1 MNNKYILKESA
12 LKFVI
17 LLGIVSLFADMTYE
31 GARSITGSY
40 LAILGA
46 SGTIVGIFTGF
57 GELIGYSLRLVSGYI
72 SDRTRKYWA
81 ITILGYG
88 INLLAVPLLA
98 LAGRW
103 EVATVLIIAERLGK
117 AIRTPA
123 RDAMLSHA
131 TTKMGRGWGFGLH
144 EALDQIGAMLG
155 PLIVAGVL
163 HLKGSYQMSFGV
175 LLIPALL
182 ALCVLVVARLLYP
195 HPRAFDIG
203 SVKSVKLESKAFP
216 KVFWLYLA
224 AVALI
229 AAGYVDFPLIAYHFK
244 RVSIISDDWIPIF
257 YAIAMGVD
265 ALAALLFGRL
275 FDQIGISIL
284 IAAAL
289 ISSIFAPLV
298 FLGGFHF
305 ALLGMVLWG
314 VGMGAQESI
323 MRAAIAGMVSVDRRG
338 SAYGIFNTGYGIFWF
353 LGSALMGILY
363 DISIPSLIAFSV
375 AVQFASIALLLLVRK
390 NHYFNYREVKIDD

>member
-1 MNNKYILKESA
+1 MKQTGECDGHMLKRTA
-12 LKFVI
+12 LKFVV
-17 LLGIVSLFADMTYE
+17 LLGVVSLFADMTYE
-31 GARSITGSY
+31 GARSVTGPY

-46 SGTIVGIFTGF
+46 SGTVVGIVAGF
-57 GELIGYSLRLVSGYI
+57 GELIGYGLRLVSGYI
-72 SDRTRKYWA
+72 SDRTGRYWT
-81 ITILGYG
+81 ITLLGYG

-98 LAGRW
+98 LAGWW
-103 EVATVLIIAERLGK
+103 EIAALLIIAERMGK

-131 TTKMGRGWGFGLH
+131 TAKMGRGWGFGLH

-163 HLKGSYQMSFGV
+163 YIKGDYRLGFGI
-175 LLIPALL
+175 LLVPALL
-182 ALCVLVVARLLYP
+182 ALSVLVVARLLYP
-195 HPRAFDIG
+195 RPRAFEVG
-203 SVKSVKLESKAFP
+203 SAKLESKVFP
-216 KVFWLYLA
+216 KVFWIYLA

-229 AAGYVDFPLIAYHFK
+229 AMGYVDFPLIAYHFK
-244 RVSIISDDWIPIF
+244 RVSIVSDDWIPIF
-257 YAIAMGVD
+257 YVIAMGVD

-275 FDQIGISIL
+275 FDRIGISIL
-284 IAAAL
+284 IVAAL

-298 FLGGFHF
+298 FFGGFYF

-314 VGMGAQESI
+314 VGMGAQESV
-323 MRAAIAGMVSVDRRG
+323 MRAAIAGMVSMDRRG

-363 DISIPSLIAFSV
+363 DSSIHTLVVFSIISQLASV
-375 AVQFASIALLLLVRK
+375 PLFLLVRK
-390 NHYFNYREVKIDD
+390 EHL